1 MGTLGFSSS
10 VSAHTLWGESMIQ
23 TLSPPYAVA
32 LKYGITEEQ
41 LENLI
46 SAYREEKLTEPIS
59 FGDLLEV
66 LE

>member
-1 MGTLGFSSS
+1 
-10 VSAHTLWGESMIQ
+10 MIQ